1 MTLHVLDTSKARC
14 LGADPSL
21 FFPDFVDDEGNDVYD
36 DGTIFESYGDTD
48 EFYSEAREICN
59 LCPMREACLDYAM
72 LHRIR
77 FGMYGGLTP
86 IERRR
91 IERRDRRRRLQ
102 ERRRREAAGLDPGPD
117 IDDTLDS
124 SDD

>member
-1 MTLHVLDTSKARC
+1 MTFLAIDTAKAKC

-21 FFPDFVDDEGNDVYD
+21 FFPDFVDDDGEDVYD
-36 DGTIFESYGDTD
+36 DGTIFESYGDTSD
-48 EFYSEAREICN
+48 FYAEAREICAG
-59 LCPMREACLDYAM
+59 CPMKDACLTYAM
-72 LHRIR
+72 DHRIR

-102 ERRRREAAGLDPGPD
+102 ERRKREAAGLDPLPEV
-117 IDDTLDS
+117 DDTLE
-124 SDD
+124 SDDD